1 MKILITGSTGFIGT
15 NLVSFRLIPINSP
28 HKIMGR
34 NLHVSTSPPLNF
46 TTQGT
51 LIRILRPLALNMQ
64 YNAGDAPI

>member
-1 MKILITGSTGFIGT
+1 MI
-15 NLVSFRLIPINSP
+15 SP
-28 HKIMGR
+28 AHKIIGK